1 MARRTSCRREGVG
14 GIVVVRGIVLAL
26 VVLTLLGIGLTQA
39 TADDTSPPNVCVS
52 AVGPVDAGGHGETT
66 PVEAGECP

>member
-1 MARRTSCRREGVG
+1 
-14 GIVVVRGIVLAL
+14 VVVRGILLAL
-26 VVLTLLGIGLTQA
+26 VVLGLLGIGLTQA
-39 TADDTSPPNVCVS
+39 TADDTPPNVCVS

>member
-1 MARRTSCRREGVG
+1 M
-14 GIVVVRGIVLAL
+14 VVRGIVLAL
-26 VVLTLLGIGLTQA
+26 VVLTLLGLGLAQA

-66 PVEAGECP
+66 PVEAGDCP

>member
-1 MARRTSCRREGVG
+1 M
-14 GIVVVRGIVLAL
+14 VVRGIVLAL
-26 VVLTLLGIGLTQA
+26 VVLILLGIGLTQA
-39 TADDTSPPNVCVS
+39 TADDSPPPNVCVS